1 MSRMRYAS
9 ALAMVTLFAACSA
22 PGPDDGVSSNQ
33 APPAANNQSPALTG
47 VDTATDPAV
56 RRLEREAIALA
67 RTGGCSS
74 AEQCRSAPVG
84 SRGCGGPRFYL
95 PYCPLTTDTAALLA
109 KLAEVEQAERDY
121 NQRNN
126 IASTC
131 EMRLPGDLEVAAG
144 ACRFKAPPR
153 E

>member
-1 MSRMRYAS
+1 MSRLHCTFVLAVAA
-9 ALAMVTLFAACSA
+9 ALVGCT
-22 PGPDDGVSSNQ
+22 PPQPDDTVSSDRRR
-33 APPAANNQSPALTG
+33 PATTDEGPALTG
-47 VDTATDPAV
+47 VDTATDPMV

-67 RTGGCSS
+67 RTGGCST

-109 KLAEVEQAERDY
+109 KLAEVEKAEQDY

-131 EMRLPGDLEVAAG
+131 EMRLAGELEVGAG
-144 ACRFKAPPR
+144 ACRFRPPPR
-153 E
+153 

>member
-1 MSRMRYAS
+1 MSRTHRMI
-9 ALAMVTLFAACSA
+9 ALSLAAIAIGCTA
-22 PGPDDGVSSNQ
+22 PQPDDAVSSDRTP
-33 APPAANNQSPALTG
+33 PPAADSAPVLTG
-47 VDTATDPAV
+47 VDTASDPTV

-67 RTGGCSS
+67 RVGGCST

-109 KLAEVEQAERDY
+109 KLAEVEKAEQDY
-121 NQRNN
+121 NRRNN

-131 EMRLPGDLEVAAG
+131 EMRMPGELEVSG
-144 ACRFKAPPR
+144 GGCRFKVPR
-153 E
+153 

>member
-1 MSRMRYAS
+1 MSRIHRTVVFMFMAI
-9 ALAMVTLFAACSA
+9 ATACTAAQ
-22 PGPDDGVSSNQ
+22 PDDGVSSDRTT
-33 APPAANNQSPALTG
+33 PPAADPGPVLTG
-47 VDTATDPAV
+47 VDTATDPTV

-67 RTGGCSS
+67 RTGGCST

-109 KLAEVEQAERDY
+109 KLAEVERAEQDY
-121 NQRNN
+121 NRRNN

-131 EMRLPGDLEVAAG
+131 EMRMPGELEVASG
-144 ACRFKAPPR
+144 ACRFRTPR
-153 E
+153 

>member
-1 MSRMRYAS
+1 MSRNHRLFAFVVS
-9 ALAMVTLFAACSA
+9 TALAACTA
-22 PGPDDGVSSNQ
+22 PRPDDVVSNDRTQPPANDQ
-33 APPAANNQSPALTG
+33 APVLTG
-47 VDTATDPAV
+47 VDTATDPTV

-67 RTGGCSS
+67 RAGGCST

-109 KLAEVEQAERDY
+109 KLAEVERAEQDY
-121 NQRNN
+121 NRRNN

-131 EMRLPGDLEVAAG
+131 EMRMPGELEIAAG
-144 ACRFKAPPR
+144 ACRFRTPQ
-153 E
+153 

>member
-1 MSRMRYAS
+1 MSRLHCTF
-9 ALAMVTLFAACSA
+9 ALAVVMAFVGCPPSQ
-22 PGPDDGVSSNQ
+22 PDDTISSDRNS
-33 APPAANNQSPALTG
+33 PATEGPALTG
-47 VDTATDPAV
+47 VDTATDPTV

-67 RTGGCSS
+67 STGGCST

-109 KLAEVEQAERDY
+109 KLAEVETAEREY
-121 NQRNN
+121 NQRNS

-131 EMRLPGDLEVAAG
+131 EMRLAGELEVTAG

-153 E
+153 